1 MVFIDKQFETLWDE
15 FSNDL
20 RRYIQ
25 SKVGNTH
32 DAEDILQE
40 VFIKIYKNLDAL
52 HEKAALKSWIFTI
65 TKNSIIDFYKKRKD
79 VLVSNDNLSDIA
91 DEVHIEDVDI
101 EENMNSEISECLKQ
115 MIFDIPEKYKAVYE
129 LYEKKNMKHKEIV
142 EELDISLSTS
152 KVRLMRAKEL
162 FKKNLVEC
170 CDFEL
175 DTYGNIISYSNKG
188 NFCESCSGS
197 NKSNKC

>member
-1 MVFIDKQFETLWDE
+1 LVVVFIDKQFETLWDE

-115 MIFDIPEKYKAVYE
+115 MIFDIPEKYKAVLI
-129 LYEKKNMKHKEIV
+129 LYYMEDSSYQEIAEMLEV
-142 EELDISLSTS
+142 PIGTVMSRLS
-152 KVRLMRAKEL
+152 RAKQIM
-162 FKKNLVEC
+162 KKAL
-170 CDFEL
+170 L
-175 DTYGNIISYSNKG
+175 
-188 NFCESCSGS
+188 
-197 NKSNKC
+197 KSTINEPQSKKVVQLSLKR